1 MKTLV
6 DVVSEKELSKMCP
19 CQILAFI
26 QNVDRDLL
34 SEGKFNLWFEK
45 FNNYR
50 WYSCVNEHSHVKMNC
65 VSKEYPLINRK
76 SENYQGSCDF
86 VDHLK
91 YKTRKVNNY
100 TVSKQVSEYLTEYS
114 KSDDWWHEKGDMRV
128 RDLDEVETLNSA
140 RFVFENDDGLHPD
153 HLYYKEWVQETYND
167 RYKSKDELEALLKKQ
182 SIINA
187 YIEFLKGLIKQYKEM
202 VSKSLIKVEHYDTIE
217 ECQRNCPMMC
227 GFGVNDI
234 LFGSGVIKLHKDFKN
249 KYPNL
254 IELIEE
260 QLHKEQ
266 DVKAKYLEY
275 RQKIYDLKTLDSIKL
290 IDSVRCDD
298 LIKRLNH
305 SLDSELNKELFEI
318 QQSIDTMCMR
328 AVKGEQISD
337 NKTYTTLS
345 GESRLGHD

>member
-6 DVVSEKELSKMCP
+6 DVISEKELSKMCP

-34 SEGKFNLWFEK
+34 SESKFNLWFEK
-45 FNNYR
+45 FNDYR
-50 WYSCVNEHSHVKMNC
+50 RYSAIYDHKTVKMNC
-65 VSKEYPLINRK
+65 VSKEYTIFDRNSNEYSQYAYDIGRLA
-76 SENYQGSCDF
+76 
-86 VDHLK
+86 
-91 YKTRKVNNY
+91 YKTRKINDFTVARQVNP
-100 TVSKQVSEYLTEYS
+100 YLTEYS
-114 KSDDWWHEKGDMRV
+114 KSDDWWHEKGEGTNEI
-128 RDLDEVETLNSA
+128 DEVETLNPE
-140 RFVFENDDGLHPD
+140 RFASENNDGLHPD
-153 HLYYKEWVQETYND
+153 HLYYKEWVQKTYKD
-167 RYKSKDELEALLKKQ
+167 KYKSKDELEALLKEQ
-182 SIINA
+182 SMIDA

-202 VSKSLIKVEHYDTIE
+202 ASKSLIKVEHYDTIE
-217 ECQRNCPMMC
+217 ECQKNCPMIC

-234 LFGSGVIKLHKDFKN
+234 LFGSGVVKLHKDFKN

-266 DVKAKYLEY
+266 DVKVKYLEY

-298 LIKRLNH
+298 LIKRLND

-318 QQSIDTMCMR
+318 QQTIDTMCMN
-328 AVKGEQISD
+328 ALKGKQISD
-337 NKTYTTLS
+337 SKTFTTLS